1 MKTNSEQ
8 LPVNKTFKSLML
20 LLTLVT
26 IFLLSSCSSG
36 WSCQK
41 RYVNSGMKL
50 SPEYIKKHQKG
61 NQSFDKYI
69 LKKNVQTQNKN
80 V

>member
-8 LPVNKTFKSLML
+8 LPVNKTFKLLML
-20 LLTLVT
+20 LLALIA

-41 RYVNSGMKL
+41 RYVDV
-50 SPEYIKKHQKG
+50 
-61 NQSFDKYI
+61 DKST
-69 LKKNVQTQNKN
+69 KTEKNVQTQNKN